1 MNVTWHGF
9 TMRFGSLRSAKAW
22 IATLDKLHSIDP
34 DAAERVAYAGDQWKK
49 ELAKEL
55 AKVGTEGGAR

>member
-1 MNVTWHGF
+1 MH
-9 TMRFGSLRSAKAW
+9 FGSLRSAKAW
-22 IATLDKLHSIDP
+22 IAALDKLHSIDP

-55 AKVGTEGGAR
+55 AKVRTEGGAR